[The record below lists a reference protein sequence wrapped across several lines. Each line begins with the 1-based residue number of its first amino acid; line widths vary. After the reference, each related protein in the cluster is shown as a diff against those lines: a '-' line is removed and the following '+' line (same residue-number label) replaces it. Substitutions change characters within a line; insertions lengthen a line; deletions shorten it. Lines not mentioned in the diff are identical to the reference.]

1 MFEKNQP
8 LGSDHISV
16 ISLYVCLY
24 FEITENQVHFQR
36 VGKLAIQRNNWENK
50 EIKDYLDV

>member
-1 MFEKNQP
+1 MFEKKQP